1 MAEAFNQYVGD
12 GVTVLYP
19 FTFEYL
25 ETDDIYVKVDQQ
37 LNTDWVLSS
46 ATEITFNNAPAALA
60 DIFIFRKT
68 DIESMDAVFAAA
80 SAIRARDLNTDFEQ
94 LRLSVQEA
102 REIPGDVLLA
112 EIDKTYWNRTNNTID
127 STEPWTADDD
137 HIATTQAVQDYVQA
151 SEQVGVPEAPND
163 GQQYGRQSDSWT
175 VIDTTDAGIPEAPI
189 DGFTYGRNNATWQ
202 LIVGGSTGITYKGT
216 ADLTLPAPPNP
227 NNGDFY
233 VNVAA
238 GTVNASWTGIGG
250 DTVAGAERVVFNGT
264 TWEILPVAEG
274 GTVDEIIA
282 GTAISVNNTNESK
295 PIVSV
300 NISTLNGYFMPY
312 NISSLPS
319 LP

>member
-12 GVTVLYP
+12 GTTVLYP

-25 ETDDIYVKVDQQ
+25 ETDDIFVKVNQQ

-46 ATEITFNNAPAALA
+46 ATEITFNTAPATLA

-94 LRLSVQEA
+94 LRLAVQEA
-102 REIPGDVLLA
+102 REIPGNVLLA
-112 EIDKTYWNRTNNTID
+112 EIDKTYWNRNTNTID
-127 STEPWTADDD
+127 STEPWTADDE
-137 HIATTQAVQDYVQA
+137 HVATTQAVQNYVQA

-163 GQQYGRQSDSWT
+163 GQQYGRQSDTWT
-175 VIDTTDAGIPEAPI
+175 VIEDAGIGEAPI
-189 DGFTYGRNNATWQ
+189 DGFTYGRNNASWE
-202 LIVGGSTGITYKGT
+202 LIVGGSGGIVYKGT
-216 ADLTLPAPPNP
+216 IDLTLAPPMNP
-227 NNGDFY
+227 TNGDLY

-238 GTVNASWTGIGG
+238 GTVNAGWIGIAG
-250 DTVAGAERVVFNGT
+250 DTVIGSERVVFQGLQ
-264 TWEILPVAEG
+264 WELLPVADG

-282 GTAISVNNTNESK
+282 GTAISVNNANESK

-300 NISTLNGYFMPY
+300 NVSALNTTFMPY
-312 NISSLPS
+312 NIGSLPS